1 MNCCCGGKTKTQ
13 GNKVEQLI
21 QQLLRHIRIAH
32 LICLLLPIIALVLGE
47 MNVFPVGLLIG
58 KSSAQHEF
66 MLQTGV
72 ILGTLVLVPLAL
84 KLFSLNT
91 KSTLYRYTLDGAVRT
106 YRTWSIV
113 RLAILT
119 FCALGGLAAY
129 FLTLHT
135 NGALCAAISYVVL
148 LGCAPSK
155 HKIETYLENSKND
168 VA

>member
-1 MNCCCGGKTKTQ
+1 
-13 GNKVEQLI
+13 
-21 QQLLRHIRIAH
+21 
-32 LICLLLPIIALVLGE
+32 
-47 MNVFPVGLLIG
+47 VGLLIG

-66 MLQTGV
+66 MLQNGV
-72 ILGTLVLVPLAL
+72 ILGTLVWFRWPSTLLI
-84 KLFSLNT
+84 NT

-106 YRTWSIV
+106 YAPGAYV

-135 NGALCAAISYVVL
+135 NGALCAAFSYVVL

-155 HKIETYLENSKND
+155 H
-168 VA
+168 